1 MVARQLG
8 AATHF
13 PGQFFARQTG
23 TGEQCSPL
31 QAFFDSLNK
40 YVAKRIAQNNLK

>member
-1 MVARQLG
+1 LVARQLG

-13 PGQFFARQTG
+13 PGQFFARQTD

-31 QAFFDSLNK
+31 QAFFDSL
-40 YVAKRIAQNNLK
+40 